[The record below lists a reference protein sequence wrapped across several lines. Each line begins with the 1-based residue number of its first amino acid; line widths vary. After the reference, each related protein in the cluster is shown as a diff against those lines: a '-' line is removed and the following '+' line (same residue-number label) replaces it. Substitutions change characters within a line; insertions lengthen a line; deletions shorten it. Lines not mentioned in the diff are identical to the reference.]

1 MTADERARL
10 AHRKSLLVSR
20 AELERIQITL
30 QAHELRALVMPQRGP
45 RARGSKPGAIAAA
58 LVGIGLPL
66 MGRHRLSRLLRGVSL
81 ALTAWRVAR
90 NWRDGR

>member
-1 MTADERARL
+1 MSPEDLARI

-20 AELERIQITL
+20 AELERIQLTL
-30 QAHELRALVMPQRGP
+30 QAHELHALVMPPRTA
-45 RARGSKPGAIAAA
+45 RARGSRPGAIAAA
-58 LVGIGLPL
+58 VVGIGLPL